1 MKTPLNEYSDKNRTT
16 AQYKHMSKLRNY
28 IKEYFNTFNNKDYT
42 IYVDGTPTEWC
53 SLNSNIDTHRVVW
66 DIPSDSNERSWFWVN
81 VSDIETIRLAPTTM
95 EIVKTNG
102 KEYKLVAKP
111 KTKEQKA
118 KDIILRAKNALY
130 AHNINHA
137 LGYLD
142 ELNALM
148 DE

>member
-1 MKTPLNEYSDKNRTT
+1 
-16 AQYKHMSKLRNY
+16 MSKLLNH

-53 SLNSNIDTHRVVW
+53 SLNSNTSRVVW
-66 DIPSDSNERSWFWVN
+66 DIASDNSDTGRSWFWVE
-81 VSDIETIRLAPTTM
+81 VRDIETIRLTPTTM
-95 EIVKTNG
+95 EIVKMNG
-102 KEYKLVAKP
+102 KEYKLAARLKS
-111 KTKEQKA
+111 KEKKA

-130 AHNINHA
+130 VHNINHA

-142 ELNALM
+142 ELNELM

>member
-1 MKTPLNEYSDKNRTT
+1 MSELL
-16 AQYKHMSKLRNY
+16 KH
-28 IKEYFNTFNNKDYT
+28 IKEYFNTFPNKNYT

-53 SLNSNIDTHRVVW
+53 SLNSDIDTHRVIWV
-66 DIPSDSNERSWFWVN
+66 IPSDSNERSWFWVD
-81 VSDIETIRLAPTTM
+81 VRDIEAIRLTPTTM

-102 KEYKLVAKP
+102 KEYKLVAKL
-111 KTKEQKA
+111 KSKEKKA

-130 AHNINHA
+130 TRNISQV
-137 LGYLD
+137 LVYLD

>member
-1 MKTPLNEYSDKNRTT
+1 M
-16 AQYKHMSKLRNY
+16 
-28 IKEYFNTFNNKDYT
+28 
-42 IYVDGTPTEWC
+42 
-53 SLNSNIDTHRVVW
+53 
-66 DIPSDSNERSWFWVN
+66 
-81 VSDIETIRLAPTTM
+81 TM

-102 KEYKLVAKP
+102 KEYKLVAKR
-111 KTKEQKA
+111 KAKEEKA

-130 AHNINHA
+130 TRNISHA

>member
-1 MKTPLNEYSDKNRTT
+1 
-16 AQYKHMSKLRNY
+16 MSKMVKH

-42 IYVDGTPTEWC
+42 IYVDGVPTEWC
-53 SLNSNIDTHRVVW
+53 SLNSNIDNHRVVW
-66 DIPSDSNERSWFWVN
+66 DIASDNSDTGRSWYWVN
-81 VSDIETIRLAPTTM
+81 VRDIKAIRLTPTTM

-102 KEYKLVAKP
+102 KEYKLVAKL
-111 KTKEQKA
+111 KSKEKKA
-118 KDIILRAKNALY
+118 KDIILRTKNALY
-130 AHNINHA
+130 ANNISHA

>member
-1 MKTPLNEYSDKNRTT
+1 MSELL
-16 AQYKHMSKLRNY
+16 KH

-53 SLNSNIDTHRVVW
+53 SLSTNNDRVVW
-66 DIPSDSNERSWFWVN
+66 DIPSDSDERSWYWVE
-81 VSDIETIRLAPTTM
+81 VRDIEAIRLTPTTM
-95 EIVKTNG
+95 EIIKTNG
-102 KEYKLVAKP
+102 KEYKLVAKL
-111 KTKEQKA
+111 KSKEKKA

-130 AHNINHA
+130 ARNINHA

-142 ELNALM
+142 ELNTLM

>member
-1 MKTPLNEYSDKNRTT
+1 
-16 AQYKHMSKLRNY
+16 MSKLRNY

-53 SLNSNIDTHRVVW
+53 RLNSNTSRVVW

-81 VSDIETIRLAPTTM
+81 VSDIEAIRLTPTTM

-102 KEYKLVAKP
+102 KEYKLTARLKS
-111 KTKEQKA
+111 KEKKA
-118 KDIILRAKNALY
+118 KELILKTKNALY
-130 AHNINHA
+130 ARQIGDVLN
-137 LGYLD
+137 YLD
-142 ELNALM
+142 ELNDLM

>member
-1 MKTPLNEYSDKNRTT
+1 MNELL
-16 AQYKHMSKLRNY
+16 KH

-42 IYVDGTPTEWC
+42 IYVDGTPAVWC
-53 SLNSNIDTHRVVW
+53 SFNSNNDRVVW
-66 DIPSDSNERSWFWVN
+66 DIPSDSNEHSWYWVN
-81 VSDIETIRLAPTTM
+81 VRDIEAIKLTPTTM

-102 KEYKLVAKP
+102 KEYKIVAKL
-111 KTKEQKA
+111 KSKEKKA

-130 AHNINHA
+130 ARNINHA
-137 LGYLD
+137 LDYLD

>member
-1 MKTPLNEYSDKNRTT
+1 MNDILL
-16 AQYKHMSKLRNY
+16 KH
-28 IKEYFNTFNNKDYT
+28 IKEYFNTFNHKDYT

-53 SLNSNIDTHRVVW
+53 SLNTYGNYVVW
-66 DIPSDSNERSWFWVN
+66 NILSDNWHWVN
-81 VSDIETIRLAPTTM
+81 VCEIEAIKLTSTTM

-102 KEYKLVAKP
+102 KEYTLTAKLKS
-111 KTKEQKA
+111 KEKKA
-118 KDIILRAKNALY
+118 KELILRTKNALY
-130 AHNINHA
+130 AQHLNDA

>member
-1 MKTPLNEYSDKNRTT
+1 
-16 AQYKHMSKLRNY
+16 MSKLLSH
-28 IKEYFNTFNNKDYT
+28 IKEYFNTFNHKDYT
-42 IYVDGTPTEWC
+42 IYVDGTPTKWC
-53 SLNSNIDTHRVVW
+53 SLDSNTSRVVW
-66 DIPSDSNERSWFWVN
+66 NIPSDSNECSWFWVK
-81 VSDIETIRLAPTTM
+81 VSDIEAIRLTPTTM

-102 KEYKLVAKP
+102 KEYKLTAKI
-111 KTKEQKA
+111 KAKEEKA
-118 KDIILRAKNALY
+118 KDIILKTKNALF

>member
-1 MKTPLNEYSDKNRTT
+1 
-16 AQYKHMSKLRNY
+16 MSELLQH

-42 IYVDGTPTEWC
+42 IYVDGVPTEWC
-53 SLNSNIDTHRVVW
+53 SLHINRTLTDWNSLYNDTHRVVW
-66 DIPSDSNERSWFWVN
+66 DTPSDSNERSWHWVN
-81 VSDIETIRLAPTTM
+81 VRDIEAIRWTPTTM

-102 KEYKLVAKP
+102 KEYKLVAKL
-111 KTKEQKA
+111 KSKEEKA
-118 KDIILRAKNALY
+118 KGIILRAKNALY
-130 AHNINHA
+130 ANNISHV

>member
-1 MKTPLNEYSDKNRTT
+1 MSELF
-16 AQYKHMSKLRNY
+16 KH

-53 SLNSNIDTHRVVW
+53 SLNSNTNRVVW
-66 DIPSDSNERSWFWVN
+66 DIASDNSDTGRSWFWVE
-81 VSDIETIRLAPTTM
+81 VRDIEAIRLTPTTM

-102 KEYKLVAKP
+102 KEYKLAARLKS
-111 KTKEQKA
+111 KEKKA
-118 KDIILRAKNALY
+118 KNIILKVKNALY

-142 ELNALM
+142 ELNELM

>member
-1 MKTPLNEYSDKNRTT
+1 MSNDLLN
-16 AQYKHMSKLRNY
+16 H
-28 IKEYFNTFNNKDYT
+28 IKEYFNTFNHKDYT

-53 SLNSNIDTHRVVW
+53 NLNSNTGRVVW

-81 VSDIETIRLAPTTM
+81 VSDIVVIRLTPTTM

-102 KEYKLVAKP
+102 KEYKLTDRLKSKEKKAKELIL
-111 KTKEQKA
+111 KTKNMLFA
-118 KDIILRAKNALY
+118 R
-130 AHNINHA
+130 NINQA
-137 LGYLD
+137 LVYLD

>member
-1 MKTPLNEYSDKNRTT
+1 
-16 AQYKHMSKLRNY
+16 MSKLRNH

-53 SLNSNIDTHRVVW
+53 KLNTYGDYVVW
-66 DIPSDSNERSWFWVN
+66 NIPSDSNE
-81 VSDIETIRLAPTTM
+81 SDWWSVDLCEIEAIRLTATTM

-102 KEYKLVAKP
+102 KEYTLAAKP
-111 KTKEQKA
+111 KAKEKKA
-118 KDIILRAKNALY
+118 KEIILKVKNAIY
-130 AHNINHA
+130 TRRTDDA

-142 ELNALM
+142 ELKALM